1 MRAVGLPVWVL
12 MPQDRKQEGFAS
24 RMLPHLQAA
33 YNLARWMLRV
43 PEDAEDAVQEAYMRA
58 LRSFGAASG
67 NSDKAWLLA
76 IVRNVCLTRLKRGA
90 SRGNV
95 VMLDDVIDQIDMAG
109 HAETD
114 APDHR
119 LMERDRSAQVHD
131 ALSRLPTRF
140 REVIILREFEEL
152 SYQEIAAIIDMP
164 VGTVMSRL
172 SRARQKLKSILSA
185 LGVEGGKHEL

>member
-1 MRAVGLPVWVL
+1 MQ
-12 MPQDRKQEGFAS
+12 QDRKRESFAS

-58 LRSFGAASG
+58 LQSFDACSG
-67 NSDKAWLLA
+67 SSDKAWLLT

-90 SRGNV
+90 SRGNI
-95 VMLDDVIDQIDMAG
+95 VMLDDVIDQIDAASQ
-109 HAETD
+109 AESES
-114 APDHR
+114 PDRR
-119 LMERDRSAQVHD
+119 LMERDRSAQVHE
-131 ALSRLPTRF
+131 ALNRLPARF

-152 SYQEIAAIIDMP
+152 TYQEIAAIIDMP

-172 SRARQKLKSILSA
+172 SRARQKLKIILSA
-185 LGVEGGKHEL
+185 SGAEGGSHEL